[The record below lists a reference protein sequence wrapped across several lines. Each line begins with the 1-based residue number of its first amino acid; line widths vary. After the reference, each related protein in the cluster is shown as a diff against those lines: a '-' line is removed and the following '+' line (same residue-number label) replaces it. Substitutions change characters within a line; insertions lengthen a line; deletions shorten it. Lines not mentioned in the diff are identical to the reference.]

1 MAPQQSSNSRFTY
14 LDGMR
19 GIAALAVLFH
29 HFILGFEPQLAG
41 TILHGCVHGSFA
53 VCIFFVLSGFVM
65 SAAAQRPEALGL
77 RCFKRYLRLGL
88 PMLAAAFAAWL
99 LLLVFPTASRNLA
112 PLTGSPWAGQYSR
125 PQVPLWYVPIDSL
138 ARPFLRRQSYLD
150 TSLWTMQ
157 PELIGSLAI
166 FFIYAFRRSGIP
178 FLGAALLTFIG
189 FEIPNYWLICFAA
202 GIVFWEAKLYR
213 IQNASGVGLI
223 AIVTGCLLS
232 VVSGPL
238 LARLPA
244 STDPWPLYM
253 VASILMIGGILVS
266 DSPKRWLQTR
276 VPQFLGRISFG
287 LYLIHV
293 PVLLTIFAALWASWQ
308 PSGFAIAG
316 FVLLYVVTAIAAG
329 WVMTKLADEPTLRLL
344 KRMRIRGTAPPAQP
358 VELERVA
365 PRPAASKIGELSA

>member
-1 MAPQQSSNSRFTY
+1 MASNQSNNSRFTY

-19 GIAALAVLFH
+19 GIAAFAVLFH
-29 HFILGFEPQLAG
+29 HFILGFEPHLAG
-41 TILHGCVHGSFA
+41 TMIHGIVQGSLA

-65 SAAAQRPEALGL
+65 SAAAQRPEQLAL

-99 LLLVFPTASRNLA
+99 LLLVFPTASRDLV

-125 PQVPLWYVPIDSL
+125 PQVPFWYVPIDSL
-138 ARPFLRRQSYLD
+138 ARPFLRRHSYLD

-157 PELIGSLAI
+157 PELVGSLAI
-166 FFIYAFRRSGIP
+166 FLIYAFRRTGIP
-178 FLGAALLTFIG
+178 LLGAAVLTFVG

-213 IQNASGVGLI
+213 VQNASGIGLFAI
-223 AIVTGCLLS
+223 AAGGLLS

-244 STDPWPLYM
+244 DTDPWPLYM

-266 DSPKRWLQTR
+266 EPPKRWLETPF
-276 VPQFLGRISFG
+276 PQFLGRISFG

-293 PVLLTIFAALWASWQ
+293 PVLLTIFAALWARWQ
-308 PSGFAIAG
+308 PSGFEIAG
-316 FVLLYVVTAIAAG
+316 FVLLYVVTSIAAG
-329 WVMTKLADEPTLRLL
+329 WVVTKLADQPTLRLL
-344 KRMRIRGTAPPAQP
+344 KRIRGRGREVSMPRP
-358 VELERVA
+358 VGLA
-365 PRPAASKIGELSA
+365 ASCPAASKIGELSA